1 MGEESRRYVDMTQTA
16 NQRVVREYV
25 QRGHIQQADNAIPTT
40 RNKLK
45 VAAYARVSTD
55 EAEQLNSYKTQCD
68 YYTSYIQGKSE
79 WEFVGLYADEGITGT
94 SAKRRKE
101 FQRLIRDAMDGKI
114 DLILVKSVSRFAR
127 NTVDSLQ
134 TVRKLRD
141 KGVKIYFE
149 KENIDSL
156 DAKCDMILSI
166 YSSLAEEE
174 SRSISTN
181 IRWAH
186 QKKVER
192 GEVVLNFNNIYGY
205 QQDENKNV
213 TIKIQE
219 AEVIREIYHKYLI
232 GYSIRRIIRELKE
245 NEIKSPLGSSKWSS
259 STIKG
264 ILENEKYIGDVILQK
279 TYKRDFLT
287 QRRVR
292 NTGQAPQKYVEN
304 NHPAIVDR
312 LTWNAVQ
319 AEIERRNSLR
329 STEATGRGRYDMRY
343 AFSGVI
349 ECGEC
354 NSNFRRHNYTN
365 GNKIERT
372 WACKEHLK
380 GNKYCT
386 QEILKEELLEEL
398 FVNTLNRLLLNRDKV
413 LKKVEASVKEAML
426 EVGTDNK
433 QQIEKVD
440 LMIEKLQAD
449 MLELNK
455 RRGKREIEAEQYNT
469 ESREIMEQLDE
480 MFKQRD
486 ELIAE
491 QSDGALS
498 KSQYRMLTDFLKN
511 EQKQT
516 EFDKDVFTKLIEKII
531 VNSREDITFV
541 FKEGTEV
548 KADSPIIS

>member
-1 MGEESRRYVDMTQTA
+1 MSQASE
-16 NQRVVREYV
+16 RVVREYV
-25 QRGHIQQADNAIPTT
+25 QRGHIRQADNTVPITKS
-40 RNKLK
+40 KLK

-55 EAEQLNSYKTQCD
+55 EAEQLNSYKTQCE
-68 YYTSYIQGKSE
+68 YYTSYIQEKPE

-94 SAKRRKE
+94 SARRRKE
-101 FQRLIRDAMDGKI
+101 FQRLIKDSMDGKI

-134 TVRKLRD
+134 TVRSLRD
-141 KGVKIYFE
+141 KGVKVYFE

-156 DAKCDMILSI
+156 DSKCDMILSI

-186 QKKVER
+186 QKKVEK

-205 QQDENKNV
+205 QQDEDKNV
-213 TIKIQE
+213 TIKLEE

-232 GYSIRRIIRELKE
+232 GYSIRRIIRELKD

-329 STEATGRGRYDMRY
+329 STEATGKGRYDMRY

-354 NSNFRRHNYTN
+354 NSKFRRHNYTN
-365 GNKIERT
+365 GTKIERT

-386 QEILKEELLEEL
+386 QEIIKEELLEEL
-398 FVNTLNRLLLNRDKV
+398 FVNTLNKLLENRDKV

-440 LMIEKLQAD
+440 LKIEQLQAD

-455 RRGKREIEAEQYNT
+455 QRGKREIDAEQYNAQ
-469 ESREIMEQLDE
+469 SREVMEQLDE
-480 MFKQRD
+480 LFKQRD
-486 ELIAE
+486 ELIEE
-491 QSDGALS
+491 QSEGALS
-498 KSQYRMLTDFLKN
+498 KAQYKMLTDFLKN
-511 EQKQT
+511 ERKQT
-516 EFDKDVFTKLIEKII
+516 KFDKDVFTKLIEKII
-531 VNSREDITFV
+531 VNSREDICFV
-541 FKEGTEV
+541 FKDGTEV
-548 KADSPIIS
+548 KAF

>member
-25 QRGHIQQADNAIPTT
+25 QRGHIRQADNDIPTA
-40 RNKLK
+40 RNRLK

-68 YYTSYIQGKSE
+68 YYTTYIQGKPE

-219 AEVIREIYHKYLI
+219 AEVVREIYHKYLI

-264 ILENEKYIGDVILQK
+264 ILESEKYIGDVILQK

-304 NHPAIVDR
+304 NHPAIIDK

-329 STEATGRGRYDMRY
+329 STEATGKGRYDMRY

-386 QEILKEELLEEL
+386 QEILKEEVLEEM
-398 FVNTLNRLLLNRDKV
+398 FVNTLNRLLENRDKV

-455 RRGKREIEAEQYNT
+455 RRGKREIDAEQYNT
-469 ESREIMEQLDE
+469 ESREIMEKLDE
-480 MFKQRD
+480 LFKQRD
-486 ELIAE
+486 ELITE

-498 KSQYRMLTDFLKN
+498 KSQYKMLTDFLKN

-531 VNSREDITFV
+531 VNSREDITFI
-541 FKEGTEV
+541 FKDGTEV
-548 KADSPIIS
+548 RAS

>member
-1 MGEESRRYVDMTQTA
+1 MTQTA

-68 YYTSYIQGKSE
+68 YYTSYIQGKPE

-219 AEVIREIYHKYLI
+219 AEVVREIYHKYLI

-329 STEATGRGRYDMRY
+329 STEATGKGRYDMRY

-386 QEILKEELLEEL
+386 QEILKEEVLEEM
-398 FVNTLNRLLLNRDKV
+398 FVNTLNRLLENRDKV

-455 RRGKREIEAEQYNT
+455 RRGKREVDAEQYNT

-480 MFKQRD
+480 LFKQRD

-498 KSQYRMLTDFLKN
+498 KSQYKMLTDFLKN

-531 VNSREDITFV
+531 VNSRADITFI
-541 FKEGTEV
+541 FKDGTEI
-548 KADSPIIS
+548 KGTKE

>member
-25 QRGHIQQADNAIPTT
+25 QRGHIRQADNDIPTT

-68 YYTSYIQGKSE
+68 YYTTYIQGKPE

-101 FQRLIRDAMDGKI
+101 FQRLIGDAMDGKI

-219 AEVIREIYHKYLI
+219 AEVVREIYHKYLI

-304 NHPAIVDR
+304 NHPAIVDK

-329 STEATGRGRYDMRY
+329 STEATGKGRYDMRY

-455 RRGKREIEAEQYNT
+455 RRGKRDIDAEQYST

-480 MFKQRD
+480 LFKKRD

-498 KSQYRMLTDFLKN
+498 KSQYKMLTDFLKN

-531 VNSREDITFV
+531 VNSREDITFI
-541 FKEGTEV
+541 FKDGTEV
-548 KADSPIIS
+548 RAS

>member
-68 YYTSYIQGKSE
+68 YYTTYIQGKPE

-219 AEVIREIYHKYLI
+219 AEVVREIYHKYLI

-264 ILENEKYIGDVILQK
+264 ILESEKYIGDVILQK

-304 NHPAIVDR
+304 NHPAIVDK

-329 STEATGRGRYDMRY
+329 STEATGKGRYDMRY
-343 AFSGVI
+343 AFSGII

-398 FVNTLNRLLLNRDKV
+398 FVNTLNRLLENRDKV

-455 RRGKREIEAEQYNT
+455 RRGKREVDAEQYNT

-480 MFKQRD
+480 LFKQRD

-498 KSQYRMLTDFLKN
+498 KSQYKMLTDFLKN

-516 EFDKDVFTKLIEKII
+516 EFDKDVFTKLVDKVI
-531 VNSREDITFV
+531 VHSREEITYV
-541 FKEGTEV
+541 FKDGTEI
-548 KADSPIIS
+548 KGTKE

>member
-25 QRGHIQQADNAIPTT
+25 QRGHIQQAENAIPTT

-94 SAKRRKE
+94 IAKRRKE
-101 FQRLIRDAMDGKI
+101 FQRLIKDSMDGKI

-134 TVRKLRD
+134 TVRRLRD
-141 KGVKIYFE
+141 KGVKIFFE

-304 NHPAIVDR
+304 NHPAIVDK

-329 STEATGRGRYDMRY
+329 STEATGKGRYDMRY

-386 QEILKEELLEEL
+386 QEILKEEVLEEM

-455 RRGKREIEAEQYNT
+455 RRGKREIDAEQYNT

-480 MFKQRD
+480 LFKKRD

-531 VNSREDITFV
+531 VNSREDITFI
-541 FKEGTEV
+541 FKDGTEV
-548 KADSPIIS
+548 KADS

>member
-40 RNKLK
+40 RRKLK

-141 KGVKIYFE
+141 KGVRVFFE

-219 AEVIREIYHKYLI
+219 AEVVREIYHKYLI

-304 NHPAIVDR
+304 NHPAIVDK

-329 STEATGRGRYDMRY
+329 STEATGKGRYDMRY

-354 NSNFRRHNYTN
+354 NANFRRHNYTN

-455 RRGKREIEAEQYNT
+455 RRGKRDIDAEQYNT

-480 MFKQRD
+480 LFKQRD

-531 VNSREDITFV
+531 VNSREDITFI
-541 FKEGTEV
+541 FKDGTEV
-548 KADSPIIS
+548 RAS

>member
-68 YYTSYIQGKSE
+68 YYTSYIQGKPE
-79 WEFVGLYADEGITGT
+79 WEFVGLYADEVITGT

-114 DLILVKSVSRFAR
+114 DLILVKSISRFAR

-134 TVRKLRD
+134 TVRRLRD
-141 KGVKIYFE
+141 KGVRIFFE

-205 QQDENKNV
+205 QQDEDKNV

-219 AEVIREIYHKYLI
+219 AEIVREIYHKYLI

-304 NHPAIVDR
+304 NHPAIVDK

-329 STEATGRGRYDMRY
+329 STEATGKGRYDMRY

-455 RRGKREIEAEQYNT
+455 RRGKREVDAEQYNT

-480 MFKQRD
+480 LFKQRD

-498 KSQYRMLTDFLKN
+498 KSQYKMLTDFLKN

-516 EFDKDVFTKLIEKII
+516 EFDKDVFTKLVDKVI
-531 VNSREDITFV
+531 VHSREEITFV
-541 FKEGTEV
+541 FKDGTEI
-548 KADSPIIS
+548 KGTKE

>member
-1 MGEESRRYVDMTQTA
+1 MGKKIRRRIMIAQSA

-25 QRGHIQQADNAIPTT
+25 QRGHIQQTDNNVPITQQ
-40 RNKLK
+40 KLR

-55 EAEQLNSYKTQCD
+55 EAEQLNSYNVQCE
-68 YYTSYIQGKSE
+68 YYTTYIQGKPE

-101 FQRLIRDAMDGKI
+101 FQRLIKDALDNKI

-134 TVRKLRD
+134 TVRSLRD
-141 KGVKIYFE
+141 KGVRVFFE
-149 KENIDSL
+149 KENIDSM

-205 QQDENKNV
+205 QQDEEKNV

-219 AEVIREIYHKYLI
+219 AEVVREIYHKYLI
-232 GYSIRRIIRELKE
+232 GYSLGSIIRELKE
-245 NEIKSPLGSSKWSS
+245 AGIKSPMGGKKWSS
-259 STIKG
+259 STVKR

-287 QRRVR
+287 QRRVL

-304 NHPAIVDR
+304 NHPAIIDK
-312 LTWNAVQ
+312 LTWEAVQ
-319 AEIERRNSLR
+319 AEMERRNSLR
-329 STEATGRGRYDMRY
+329 SAGLGKGRYDMRY

-354 NSNFRRHNYTN
+354 GAGFRRHNYTN
-365 GNKIERT
+365 DKKVEPT
-372 WACKEHLK
+372 WVCKQHIK
-380 GNKYCT
+380 GAQYCS
-386 QEILKEELLEEL
+386 QEVIKEKMLEEL
-398 FVNTLNRLLLNRDKV
+398 FVETLNQILDNRDSI
-413 LKKVEASVKEAML
+413 LRKVEKSAKEAMQ
-426 EVGTDNK
+426 EVGVDNK
-433 QQIEKVD
+433 PQIETID
-440 LMIEKLQAD
+440 LKIEQLQAE

-455 RRGKREIEAEQYNT
+455 QRGNGTLDADQYST
-469 ESREIMEQLDE
+469 ESRNVMEQLDE
-480 MFKQRD
+480 LFRQRD
-486 ELIAE
+486 ELTAE
-491 QSDGALS
+491 QSEGALFNA
-498 KSQYRMLTDFLKN
+498 QYKMLKDFLKD

-516 EFDKDVFTKLIEKII
+516 EFDKDIFMELVAKVVVK
-531 VNSREDITFV
+531 SRDDITFV
-541 FKEGTEV
+541 FSDGTEV
-548 KADSPIIS
+548 NTKTKI

>member
-1 MGEESRRYVDMTQTA
+1 MGEESRRYADMTQTA

-25 QRGHIQQADNAIPTT
+25 QRGHIRQADNDIPTA
-40 RNKLK
+40 RNRLK

-68 YYTSYIQGKSE
+68 YYTTYIQGKPE

-219 AEVIREIYHKYLI
+219 AEVVREIYHKYLI

-304 NHPAIVDR
+304 NHPAIVDK

-329 STEATGRGRYDMRY
+329 STEATGKGRYDMRY

-413 LKKVEASVKEAML
+413 LKKVEASVKEAMR

-440 LMIEKLQAD
+440 LMIEKRQAD

-455 RRGKREIEAEQYNT
+455 RRGKREIDAEQYNT

-480 MFKQRD
+480 LFKQRD

-498 KSQYRMLTDFLKN
+498 KSQYKMLTDFLKN

-516 EFDKDVFTKLIEKII
+516 EFDKDVFTKLVDKVI
-531 VNSREDITFV
+531 VHSREEITFV
-541 FKEGTEV
+541 FKDGTEI
-548 KADSPIIS
+548 KGTKE

>member
-68 YYTSYIQGKSE
+68 YYTTYIQGKPE

-219 AEVIREIYHKYLI
+219 AEVVREIYHKYLI

-264 ILENEKYIGDVILQK
+264 ILESEKYIGDVILQK

-304 NHPAIVDR
+304 NHPAIVDK

-329 STEATGRGRYDMRY
+329 STEATGKGRYDMRY

-455 RRGKREIEAEQYNT
+455 RRGKREVDAEQYNT

-480 MFKQRD
+480 LFKQRD

-498 KSQYRMLTDFLKN
+498 KSQYKMLTDFLKN

-531 VNSREDITFV
+531 VNSREDITFI
-541 FKEGTEV
+541 FKDGTEV
-548 KADSPIIS
+548 KAF

>member
-1 MGEESRRYVDMTQTA
+1 MKKQTG

-25 QRGHIQQADNAIPTT
+25 QRGHIQQADNSGPITQQ
-40 RNKLK
+40 KLR

-55 EAEQLNSYKTQCD
+55 EAEQLNSYNAQCE
-68 YYTSYIQGKSE
+68 YYTSYIQGKQE

-101 FQRLIRDAMDGKI
+101 FQRLIKDALDDKI

-134 TVRKLRD
+134 TVRSLRD
-141 KGVKIYFE
+141 KGVRVFFE
-149 KENIDSL
+149 KENIDSM

-174 SRSISTN
+174 SRSMSTN

-205 QQDENKNV
+205 QQDEEKNV

-219 AEVIREIYHKYLI
+219 AEVVREIYHKYLI
-232 GYSIRRIIRELKE
+232 GYSLGSIIRGLKQDG
-245 NEIKSPLGSSKWSS
+245 IKSPMGSKKWSS
-259 STIKG
+259 STVKR

-287 QRRVR
+287 QRRVL

-319 AEIERRNSLR
+319 AEMERRSTLR
-329 STEATGRGRYDMRY
+329 SAGGDTGKGRYDMRY

-354 NSNFRRHNYTN
+354 GAGFRRHNYTN
-365 GNKIERT
+365 EKRVERT
-372 WACKEHLK
+372 WVCKQHIK
-380 GNKYCT
+380 GNQYCT
-386 QEILKEELLEEL
+386 QEIVKEEMLEEL
-398 FVNTLNRLLLNRDKV
+398 FVDTLNRILENKDNI
-413 LKKVEASVKEAML
+413 LKKVERSVKAAMK
-426 EVGTDNK
+426 EVGIDNRP
-433 QQIEKVD
+433 QIETID
-440 LMIEKLQAD
+440 LKIEQLQAE

-455 RRGKREIEAEQYNT
+455 QRGNGTLDADQYST
-469 ESREIMEQLDE
+469 ESKSVMEQLDE
-480 MFKQRD
+480 LFRQRD
-486 ELIAE
+486 ELTAD
-491 QSDGALS
+491 QSEGALFNA
-498 KSQYRMLTDFLKN
+498 QYKMLAKFLKN
-511 EQKQT
+511 ERKQ
-516 EFDKDVFTKLIEKII
+516 EKFDKDVFMKLVAK
-531 VNSREDITFV
+531 VVVKSRKDITFV
-541 FKEGTEV
+541 FNDGTEV
-548 KADSPIIS
+548 KAIMP

>member
-1 MGEESRRYVDMTQTA
+1 MTQTA

-68 YYTSYIQGKSE
+68 YYTSYIQGKLE

-219 AEVIREIYHKYLI
+219 AEVVREIYHKYLI

-304 NHPAIVDR
+304 NHPAIVDK

-329 STEATGRGRYDMRY
+329 STEATGKGRYDMRY

-455 RRGKREIEAEQYNT
+455 RRGKREVDAEQYNT

-480 MFKQRD
+480 LFKQRD

-498 KSQYRMLTDFLKN
+498 KSQHKMLTDFLKN

-516 EFDKDVFTKLIEKII
+516 EFDKDVFTKLVDKVI
-531 VNSREDITFV
+531 VHSREEITFV
-541 FKEGTEV
+541 FKDGMEIKGTKE
-548 KADSPIIS
+548 

>member
-94 SAKRRKE
+94 IAKRRRE
-101 FQRLIRDAMDGKI
+101 FQRLIKDSMDGKI

-134 TVRKLRD
+134 TVRRLRD
-141 KGVKIYFE
+141 KGVRIFFE

-304 NHPAIVDR
+304 NHPAIVDK

-329 STEATGRGRYDMRY
+329 STEATGKGRYDMRY

-354 NSNFRRHNYTN
+354 NANFRRHNYTN
-365 GNKIERT
+365 GTKIERT

-386 QEILKEELLEEL
+386 QEILKEELLEEM

-413 LKKVEASVKEAML
+413 LKKVEASVKEALL

-455 RRGKREIEAEQYNT
+455 RRGKREVDAEQYNT

-480 MFKQRD
+480 LFKQRD
-486 ELIAE
+486 EFMAE

-498 KSQYRMLTDFLKN
+498 KSQYKMLKDFLKK

-531 VNSREDITFV
+531 VNSREDITFI
-541 FKEGTEV
+541 FKDGTEV
-548 KADSPIIS
+548 KAEW

>member
-25 QRGHIQQADNAIPTT
+25 QRGHIRQADNDIPTT

-68 YYTSYIQGKSE
+68 YYTTYIQGKPE

-101 FQRLIRDAMDGKI
+101 FQRLIGDAMDGKI

-219 AEVIREIYHKYLI
+219 AEVVREIYHKYLI

-304 NHPAIVDR
+304 NHPAIVDK

-329 STEATGRGRYDMRY
+329 STEATGKGRYDMRY

-386 QEILKEELLEEL
+386 QEILKEEVLEEM
-398 FVNTLNRLLLNRDKV
+398 FVNTLNRLLENRDKV

-455 RRGKREIEAEQYNT
+455 RRGKRDIDAEQYST

-480 MFKQRD
+480 LFKKRD

-498 KSQYRMLTDFLKN
+498 KSQYKMLTDFLKN

-531 VNSREDITFV
+531 VNSREDITFI
-541 FKEGTEV
+541 FKDGTEV
-548 KADSPIIS
+548 RAS

>member
-1 MGEESRRYVDMTQTA
+1 MTQTA

-68 YYTSYIQGKSE
+68 YYTSYIQGKLE

-219 AEVIREIYHKYLI
+219 AEVVREIYHKYLI

-304 NHPAIVDR
+304 NHPAIVDK

-329 STEATGRGRYDMRY
+329 STEATGKGRYDMRY

-455 RRGKREIEAEQYNT
+455 RRGKREVDAEQYNT

-480 MFKQRD
+480 LFKKRD

-516 EFDKDVFTKLIEKII
+516 EFDKDVFIKLVEKII
-531 VNSREDITFV
+531 VNSREDITFI
-541 FKEGTEV
+541 FKDGTEV
-548 KADSPIIS
+548 KAF

>member
-1 MGEESRRYVDMTQTA
+1 MTQTA

-68 YYTSYIQGKSE
+68 YYTSYIQGKLE

-219 AEVIREIYHKYLI
+219 AEVVREIYHKYLI
-232 GYSIRRIIRELKE
+232 GYSIRRIICELKE

-264 ILENEKYIGDVILQK
+264 ILESEKYIGDVILQK

-304 NHPAIVDR
+304 NHPAIVDK

-329 STEATGRGRYDMRY
+329 STEATGKGRYDMRY

-455 RRGKREIEAEQYNT
+455 RRGKREVDAEQYNT

-480 MFKQRD
+480 LFKQRD
-486 ELIAE
+486 EFMAE

-516 EFDKDVFTKLIEKII
+516 AFDKDVFTKLVEKVI
-531 VNSREDITFV
+531 VNSREDITFI
-541 FKEGTEV
+541 FKDGTEV
-548 KADSPIIS
+548 KADCN

>member
-68 YYTSYIQGKSE
+68 YYTSYIQGKLE

-219 AEVIREIYHKYLI
+219 AEVVREIYHKYLI

-304 NHPAIVDR
+304 NHPAIVDK

-329 STEATGRGRYDMRY
+329 STEATGKGRYDMRY

-386 QEILKEELLEEL
+386 QEILKEEVLEEM
-398 FVNTLNRLLLNRDKV
+398 FVNTLNRLLENRDKV

-455 RRGKREIEAEQYNT
+455 RRGKREVDAEQYNT

-480 MFKQRD
+480 LFKQRD

-498 KSQYRMLTDFLKN
+498 KSQYKMLTDFLKN

-531 VNSREDITFV
+531 VNSRADITFI
-541 FKEGTEV
+541 FKDGTEV
-548 KADSPIIS
+548 KVDCTITT

>member
-68 YYTSYIQGKSE
+68 YYTTYIQGKPE

-219 AEVIREIYHKYLI
+219 AEVVREIYHKYLI

-264 ILENEKYIGDVILQK
+264 ILESEKYIGDVILQK

-304 NHPAIVDR
+304 NHPAIVDK

-329 STEATGRGRYDMRY
+329 STEATGKGRYDMRY
-343 AFSGVI
+343 AFSGII

-398 FVNTLNRLLLNRDKV
+398 FVNTLNRLLENRDKV

-455 RRGKREIEAEQYNT
+455 RRGKREVDAEQYNT

-480 MFKQRD
+480 LFKQRD

-498 KSQYRMLTDFLKN
+498 KSQYKMLTDFLKN

-516 EFDKDVFTKLIEKII
+516 EFDKDVFTKLVDKVI
-531 VNSREDITFV
+531 VHSREEITFV
-541 FKEGTEV
+541 FKDGTEI
-548 KADSPIIS
+548 KGTKE

>member
-1 MGEESRRYVDMTQTA
+1 MGEESRRYVGMTQTA

-25 QRGHIQQADNAIPTT
+25 QRGHIQQAENAIPTT

-68 YYTSYIQGKSE
+68 YYTSYIQGKPE

-94 SAKRRKE
+94 IAKRRRE
-101 FQRLIRDAMDGKI
+101 FQRLIRDSLDGKI

-205 QQDENKNV
+205 QQDEDKNV

-264 ILENEKYIGDVILQK
+264 ILESEKYIGDVILQK

-304 NHPAIVDR
+304 NHPAIVDK

-329 STEATGRGRYDMRY
+329 STEATGKGRYDMRY

-354 NSNFRRHNYTN
+354 NANFRRHNYTN
-365 GNKIERT
+365 GTKIERT

-398 FVNTLNRLLLNRDKV
+398 FVNTLNRLLENRDKV

-455 RRGKREIEAEQYNT
+455 RRGKREVDAEQYNT
-469 ESREIMEQLDE
+469 ESREIMEKLDKL
-480 MFKQRD
+480 FKQRD

-498 KSQYRMLTDFLKN
+498 KSQYKMLKDFLKN

-516 EFDKDVFTKLIEKII
+516 EFDKDVFTKLIEKVI
-531 VNSREDITFV
+531 VNSREDITFI
-541 FKEGTEV
+541 FKDGTEV
-548 KADSPIIS
+548 KAF

>member
-68 YYTSYIQGKSE
+68 YYTSYIQGKLE

-219 AEVIREIYHKYLI
+219 AEVVREIYHKYLI

-304 NHPAIVDR
+304 NHPAIVDK

-329 STEATGRGRYDMRY
+329 STEATGKGRYDMRY

-386 QEILKEELLEEL
+386 QEILKEEVLEEM

-455 RRGKREIEAEQYNT
+455 RRGKREVDAEQYNT

-480 MFKQRD
+480 LFKQRD

-498 KSQYRMLTDFLKN
+498 KSQHKMLTDFLKN

-516 EFDKDVFTKLIEKII
+516 EFDKDVFTKLVDKVI
-531 VNSREDITFV
+531 VHSREEITFV
-541 FKEGTEV
+541 FKDGMEIKGTKE
-548 KADSPIIS
+548 

>member
-1 MGEESRRYVDMTQTA
+1 MTQTA

-68 YYTSYIQGKSE
+68 YYTSYIQGKLE

-219 AEVIREIYHKYLI
+219 AEVVREIYHKYLI

-264 ILENEKYIGDVILQK
+264 ILESEKYIGDVILQK

-304 NHPAIVDR
+304 NHPAIIDKG
-312 LTWNAVQ
+312 TWKAVR
-319 AEIERRNSLR
+319 AELKRRNELR
-329 STEATGRGRYDMRY
+329 SVERTGKGRYNGQY
-343 AFSGVI
+343 AFSGKIV
-349 ECGEC
+349 CGLRGGG
-354 NSNFRRHNYTN
+354 FRRHNYIN
-365 GNKIERT
+365 
-372 WACKEHLK
+372 
-380 GNKYCT
+380 
-386 QEILKEELLEEL
+386 
-398 FVNTLNRLLLNRDKV
+398 
-413 LKKVEASVKEAML
+413 
-426 EVGTDNK
+426 DNK
-433 QQIEKVD
+433 
-440 LMIEKLQAD
+440 
-449 MLELNK
+449 
-455 RRGKREIEAEQYNT
+455 
-469 ESREIMEQLDE
+469 
-480 MFKQRD
+480 
-486 ELIAE
+486 
-491 QSDGALS
+491 
-498 KSQYRMLTDFLKN
+498 
-511 EQKQT
+511 
-516 EFDKDVFTKLIEKII
+516 
-531 VNSREDITFV
+531 
-541 FKEGTEV
+541 KE
-548 KADSPIIS
+548 PL

>member
-1 MGEESRRYVDMTQTA
+1 MTQTA

-25 QRGHIQQADNAIPTT
+25 QRGHIQQADNAIPTA
-40 RNKLK
+40 RNRLK

-68 YYTSYIQGKSE
+68 YYTTYIQGKPE

-94 SAKRRKE
+94 SARRRKE

-141 KGVKIYFE
+141 KGVRVFFE

-205 QQDENKNV
+205 QQDEDKNV
-213 TIKIQE
+213 TIKVAE
-219 AEVIREIYHKYLI
+219 AEIVREIYHKYLI
-232 GYSIRRIIRELKE
+232 GYSIRKIIHELKE

-329 STEATGRGRYDMRY
+329 STEATGKGRYDMRY

-354 NSNFRRHNYTN
+354 GSGFRRHNYTN
-365 GNKIERT
+365 TNKIERT

-386 QEILKEELLEEL
+386 QEIIKEELLEEL
-398 FVNTLNRLLLNRDKV
+398 FVNTLNKLLENRDKV

-455 RRGKREIEAEQYNT
+455 QRGKREIDAEQYNAQ
-469 ESREIMEQLDE
+469 SREVMEQLDE
-480 MFKQRD
+480 LFKQRD

-491 QSDGALS
+491 QSEGALS
-498 KSQYRMLTDFLKN
+498 KSQYKMLTDFLKN
-511 EQKQT
+511 ERKQT
-516 EFDKDVFTKLIEKII
+516 EFDKDVFTKLVEKVI
-531 VNSREDITFV
+531 VNSREDITFI
-541 FKEGTEV
+541 FKDGREV
-548 KADSPIIS
+548 KSNKIC

>member
-25 QRGHIQQADNAIPTT
+25 QRGHIRQADNDIPTA
-40 RNKLK
+40 RNRLK

-68 YYTSYIQGKSE
+68 YYTTYIQGKPE

-219 AEVIREIYHKYLI
+219 AEVVREIYHKYLI

-304 NHPAIVDR
+304 NHPAIVDK

-329 STEATGRGRYDMRY
+329 STEATGKGRYDMRY

-455 RRGKREIEAEQYNT
+455 RRGKRDIDAEQYNT

-480 MFKQRD
+480 LFKKRD

-498 KSQYRMLTDFLKN
+498 KSQYKMLTDFLKN

-516 EFDKDVFTKLIEKII
+516 EFDKDVFTKLIEKVI
-531 VNSREDITFV
+531 VNSKKDITFV
-541 FKEGTEV
+541 FKEGTED
-548 KADSPIIS
+548 KADSPITS

>member
-1 MGEESRRYVDMTQTA
+1 MTQTA

-68 YYTSYIQGKSE
+68 YYTSYIQGKPE
-79 WEFVGLYADEGITGT
+79 WEFVGLYADEVITGT

-114 DLILVKSVSRFAR
+114 DLILVKSISRFAR

-134 TVRKLRD
+134 TVRRLRD
-141 KGVKIYFE
+141 KGVRIFFE

-205 QQDENKNV
+205 QQDEDKNV

-219 AEVIREIYHKYLI
+219 AEIVREIYHKYLI

-304 NHPAIVDR
+304 NHPAIVDK

-329 STEATGRGRYDMRY
+329 STEATGKGRYDMRY

-455 RRGKREIEAEQYNT
+455 RRGKREVDAEQYNT

-480 MFKQRD
+480 LFKQRD

-498 KSQYRMLTDFLKN
+498 KSQYKMLTDFLKN

-516 EFDKDVFTKLIEKII
+516 EFDKDVFTKLVDKVI
-531 VNSREDITFV
+531 VHSREEITFV
-541 FKEGTEV
+541 FKDGTEI
-548 KADSPIIS
+548 KGTKE